1 MQDLPIGISGFS
13 ELRKTNCVYVDKTKQ
28 VYSLLKKNRRTFL
41 SRPRRFGKSLLV
53 STLEAALQG
62 KKELFKGPLGW
73 ILKALGGTP
82 IDRFSKHGM
91 VDQVAAL
98 FTAKDNFI
106 LGLSPEG
113 TRKRVNT
120 LRTGFYFIAK
130 KAGVPIVPIGFD
142 FENKKVIIGDA
153 FFAGD
158 NEAEDFKKIIAFYS
172 KIKGKV
178 PNFDLRHLK
187 I

>member
-1 MQDLPIGISGFS
+1 MFRLFLKLYWKLSGWKLSGKFPYQYKKIVLAVAPHTHWVDVFVGFATRNEMQINHA
-13 ELRKTNCVYVDKTKQ
+13 K
-28 VYSLLKKNRRTFL
+28 FL
-41 SRPRRFGKSLLV
+41 
-53 STLEAALQG
+53 G

-82 IDRFSKHGM
+82 VDRFSKHGM